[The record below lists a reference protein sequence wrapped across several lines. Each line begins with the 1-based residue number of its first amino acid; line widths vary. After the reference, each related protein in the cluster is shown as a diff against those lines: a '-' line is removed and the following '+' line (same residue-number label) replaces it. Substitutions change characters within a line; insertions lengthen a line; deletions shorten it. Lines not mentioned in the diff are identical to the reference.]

1 METNIY
7 YWDGT
12 QWRLIFILGLG
23 WDPIEINIY
32 IGLGPNRDYYS
43 EITRETTTTL
53 PYAANVDRTT
63 SLISRDVFFSLTKET
78 FSPRRLSSW

>member
-32 IGLGPNRDYYS
+32 IGLGPNLDYYS

-53 PYAANVDRTT
+53 PYAANADRTT
-63 SLISRDVFFSLTKET
+63 SLISREVFFSLTKET
-78 FSPRRLSSW
+78 FSLRRLGSW